1 MQIIETGIEGLKVIK
16 LNSYK
21 DDRGFFVERFNEHI
35 LKTKGIE
42 MKCIQVNHSFS
53 VQNVV
58 RGLHFQ
64 VNPAQKKLVGVT
76 SGIIIDVAVDLRANS
91 KTFGQHFKV
100 IIDAPDT
107 LLYIPE
113 GFGHGFSVLSE
124 EGANLLYVVEGSYN
138 KEGDGG
144 ILYNDTQLKIEW
156 EVKNPIV
163 SSKDLE
169 LQSFSE
175 YSLKPLFN

>member
-1 MQIIETGIEGLKVIK
+1 MQIIKTEIEGLKIIN
-16 LNSYK
+16 LDLYK
-21 DDRGFFVERFNEHI
+21 DDRGFFVERFNEVVLAKH
-35 LKTKGIE
+35 GIDFN
-42 MKCIQVNHSFS
+42 CIQVNHSFS

-76 SGIIIDVAVDLRANS
+76 NGIIIDVAVDLRANS
-91 KTFGQHFKV
+91 KTFGQHYKL

-113 GFGHGFSVLSE
+113 GFGHGFSVLSK
-124 EGANLLYVVEGSYN
+124 EGANLLYVVEGNYN
-138 KEGDGG
+138 KAGDGG
-144 ILYNDTQLKIEW
+144 ILYNDPALKIDW
-156 EVKNPIV
+156 GVKNPIV

-169 LQSFSE
+169 LPSLSK
-175 YSLKPLFN
+175 YSLNPLFK